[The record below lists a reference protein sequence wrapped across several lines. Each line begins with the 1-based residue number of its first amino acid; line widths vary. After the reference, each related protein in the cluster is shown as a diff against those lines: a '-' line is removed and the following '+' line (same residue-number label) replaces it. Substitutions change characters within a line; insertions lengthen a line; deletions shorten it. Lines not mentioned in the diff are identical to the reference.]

1 MVDWLTPQKLC
12 QSIETYKLT
21 CDSVVLVHWQITV
34 GKQRFPSLVN
44 IKWHKI
50 DPEFKKTWSGWQANV
65 PLLFHKIM
73 DSYSQNTMITSGICQ
88 SHTKTPGTS
97 HKCQQH
103 KQRIEALP
111 NMKNVFLW
119 CVGHL
124 YKQSPAPP
132 QSKVTSG
139 CFPRLQFRVYGSYT
153 CRALGPF
160 ETPNLVQKVCLC
172 WLVTGKTVTTTSL
185 LTVFV
190 LGISTTLSLH
200 KNNSNTVLNLTCTYW
215 QSLVH
220 ITKAYMR
227 AVRRCF
233 LGCTSSSQ
241 NSFSDSVSPSDGS
254 FNCVSWEEC
263 WENVFSI
270 VLFLCIPSA
279 LAVLARDSIFFWA
292 AVFWIPIVGACC
304 SLYEEKK

>member
-1 MVDWLTPQKLC
+1 
-12 QSIETYKLT
+12 
-21 CDSVVLVHWQITV
+21 
-34 GKQRFPSLVN
+34 
-44 IKWHKI
+44 
-50 DPEFKKTWSGWQANV
+50 
-65 PLLFHKIM
+65 
-73 DSYSQNTMITSGICQ
+73 
-88 SHTKTPGTS
+88 
-97 HKCQQH
+97 
-103 KQRIEALP
+103 
-111 NMKNVFLW
+111 MKNVFLW

-172 WLVTGKTVTTTSL
+172 WLVTGKTVTTTSS

-190 LGISTTLSLH
+190 VGISTTLSLH

-241 NSFSDSVSPSDGS
+241 NSFSDSESVSSPSDGS
-254 FNCVSWEEC
+254 LNCVSWEEC

-270 VLFLCIPSA
+270 VLFLCSLFA
-279 LAVLARDSIFFWA
+279 LGVFDRLFSFFWA
-292 AVFWIPIVGACC
+292 ALMTGMSDISCDSLHGEKNEGNIYSLLFFVGFSFLFGARGAYSSGWEPNFNARFFLKDKQLKQVMPLLSMTARSSAVKHWLWIPRQQE
-304 SLYEEKK
+304 SHLTKLEMS